1 MIARGEHGLRAVV
14 KRRRAGTTFTSLRSA
29 NAGATKGLPGP
40 FILDK
45 GKPVVRPGRKAKG
58 RDGCSSVRKPGC
70 RKNVA
75 AFFEGNEARIH

>member
-1 MIARGEHGLRAVV
+1 VIVPGEHGLRAVV
-14 KRRRAGTTFTSLRSA
+14 KRLRTWTLFTSLWSTIV
-29 NAGATKGLPGP
+29 GAKGLPGP

-45 GKPVVRPGRKAKG
+45 GKPVERPERKATG